1 MTNSIKHITRSLIGR
16 IRDLRASF
24 VRLSNTA
31 QRHGAMIEFLD
42 AVSATNVRGLGKIV
56 AIDHPFFTFFH
67 QLILLIVT
75 LLRLL
80 RPLI

>member
-16 IRDLRASF
+16 IRDLSASF
-24 VRLSNTA
+24 VRLSNIA

-42 AVSATNVRGLGKIV
+42 AVSATNVRGLRKIV
-56 AIDHPFFTFFH
+56 VTDHPFFTFLH
-67 QLILLIVT
+67 HLILLIVT